1 MSILIEAA
9 VDTFAKAVEAQAEGV
24 HRIELCGPL
33 HDGGTTPSA
42 GLIARCSEKLLVSV
56 HVLIRPRTGDFV
68 YSDDEIEIMAKDI
81 AVAKEFGV
89 DGVVIGALTAD
100 GEVDAGRMSELIT
113 AASPMRVGFHRA
125 FDSVRDQDEALEL
138 LVSLQVDH
146 ILTSG
151 GAPTAMAGAER
162 IGQLVER
169 AGDRI
174 GIIAG
179 GVDHARQRKGDRR
192 KDRRAGDSWSRVSG
206 SRGGTRLIGAW
217 PGAASFATA
226 IFSQLTVDG

>member
-1 MSILIEAA
+1 VTVLVEAA
-9 VDTFAKAVEAQAEGV
+9 VDSFSGAVAAEAEGV

-42 GLIARCSEKLLVSV
+42 GLIAHCSEKLLVSV
-56 HVLIRPRTGDFV
+56 HVLIRPRAGDFV
-68 YSDDEIEIMAKDI
+68 YSDDEVGIMAKDI

-89 DGVVIGALTAD
+89 DGVVIGALTAE
-100 GEVDAGRMSELIT
+100 GEVDAGRIAELIRI
-113 AASPMRVGFHRA
+113 ANPMRVGFHRA
-125 FDSVRDQDEALEL
+125 FDQVRDQDEALEL

-151 GAPTAMAGAER
+151 GAQTAMAGAER
-162 IGQLVER
+162 IRQLVER

-179 GVDHARQRKGDRR
+179 GSVTAANVAELVRR
-192 KDRRAGDSWSRVSG
+192 TGAAIVHGRAFQGLAAAAAVAEP
-206 SRGGTRLIGAW
+206 GGTL
-217 PGAASFATA
+217 P
-226 IFSQLTVDG
+226 

>member
-1 MSILIEAA
+1 MSILVEAA
-9 VDTFAKAVEAQAEGV
+9 VDTFSVALAAQSDGV

-56 HVLIRPRTGDFV
+56 HVLIRPRSGDFV

-89 DGVVIGALTAD
+89 DGVVIGALTSEGD
-100 GEVDAGRMSELIT
+100 VDAGRIAELMAI
-113 AASPMRVGFHRA
+113 ASPMRVGFHRA
-125 FDSVRDQDEALEL
+125 FDRVRDQDEALEL

-151 GAPTAMAGAER
+151 GAKTAMEGAVR
-162 IGQLVER
+162 IKQLVER

-179 GVDHARQRKGDRR
+179 GSVTSANVKEIVARTG
-192 KDRRAGDSWSRVSG
+192 V
-206 SRGGTRLIGAW
+206 
-217 PGAASFATA
+217 
-226 IFSQLTVDG
+226 LTVHGRAFRGVPAALAPIA

>member
-1 MSILIEAA
+1 VTVLVEAA
-9 VDTFAKAVEAQAEGV
+9 VDSFAGALAAQAEGA

-42 GLIARCSEKLLVSV
+42 GLIARCSDELLASV
-56 HVLIRPRTGDFV
+56 HVLIRPRAGDFV
-68 YSDDEIEIMAKDI
+68 YTEDEVLIMLKDI
-81 AVAKEFGV
+81 AVAKELGV

-100 GEVDAGRMSELIT
+100 GEVDVDAMSQLI
-113 AASPMRVGFHRA
+113 AMASPVRVGFHRA
-125 FDSVRDQDEALEL
+125 FDSVRDQADALEL

-151 GAPTAMAGAER
+151 AADTAMQGAARLKE
-162 IGQLVER
+162 LVER

-179 GVDHARQRKGDRR
+179 GSITKANAAELVKKTGVRTVHG
-192 KDRRAGDSWSRVSG
+192 RAFQGLAEAVR
-206 SRGGTRLIGAW
+206 
-217 PGAASFATA
+217 
-226 IFSQLTVDG
+226 

>member
-1 MSILIEAA
+1 MVLVEAA
-9 VDTFAKAVEAQAEGV
+9 VDTFAGALAAQADGV

-42 GLIARCSEKLLVSV
+42 GLIATCSEKLLVSV
-56 HVLIRPRTGDFV
+56 HVLIRPRAGDFV
-68 YSDDEIEIMAKDI
+68 YSDDDIEIMSKDI

-89 DGVVIGALTAD
+89 DGVVIGALTAG
-100 GEVDAGRMSELIT
+100 GEIDAETMSQLIT
-113 AASPMRVGFHRA
+113 MASPLRVGFHRA
-125 FDSVRDQDEALEL
+125 FDRVRDQDEALEL

-151 GAPTAMAGAER
+151 GAKSAMEGADR
-162 IGQLVER
+162 IKQLVER

-179 GVDHARQRKGDRR
+179 GSITARNAANIVASTGVHSVHG
-192 KDRRAGDSWSRVSG
+192 RAFQGLPSSL
-206 SRGGTRLIGAW
+206 RGL
-217 PGAASFATA
+217 
-226 IFSQLTVDG
+226 

>member
-1 MSILIEAA
+1 MIVTVEAA
-9 VDTFAKAVEAQAEGV
+9 VDTFAGALASQAEGA

-42 GLIARCSEKLLVSV
+42 GLIARCSEKLLLSV
-56 HVLIRPRTGDFV
+56 HVLIRPRAGDFV
-68 YSDDEIEIMAKDI
+68 YTDDEIEIMSKDI

-100 GEVDAGRMSELIT
+100 GEIDAGRMSELIT
-113 AASPMRVGFHRA
+113 MASPMRVGFHRA
-125 FDSVRDQDEALEL
+125 FDKVRDQDEALEL

-151 GAPTAMAGAER
+151 GAETAMAGAAR
-162 IGQLVER
+162 IKGLVER

-174 GIIAG
+174 EIIAG
-179 GVDHARQRKGDRR
+179 GSITKANAAELVRKTDVRCVHG
-192 KDRRAGDSWSRVSG
+192 RAFEG
-206 SRGGTRLIGAW
+206 I
-217 PGAASFATA
+217 AAALATP
-226 IFSQLTVDG
+226 

>member
-1 MSILIEAA
+1 VIVTVEAA
-9 VDTFAKAVEAQAEGV
+9 VDTFARALAAQAEGA

-56 HVLIRPRTGDFV
+56 HVLIRPRAGDFV
-68 YSDDEIEIMAKDI
+68 YTDDEIEIMSKDI

-100 GEVDAGRMSELIT
+100 GEIDAGRMSELIT
-113 AASPMRVGFHRA
+113 MASPMRVGFHRA
-125 FDSVRDQDEALEL
+125 FDKVRDQDEALEL

-151 GAPTAMAGAER
+151 GAETAMAGAAR
-162 IGQLVER
+162 IKGLVER

-174 GIIAG
+174 EIIAG
-179 GVDHARQRKGDRR
+179 GSITKANAAELVEKTGVRCVHG
-192 KDRRAGDSWSRVSG
+192 RAFEGV
-206 SRGGTRLIGAW
+206 
-217 PGAASFATA
+217 AAALATP
-226 IFSQLTVDG
+226 

>member
-1 MSILIEAA
+1 VTVLVEAA
-9 VDTFAKAVEAQAEGV
+9 VDTFAGALAAQAEGV

-56 HVLIRPRTGDFV
+56 HVLIRPRAGDFV
-68 YSDDEIEIMAKDI
+68 YSDDDIEIMSKDI

-100 GEVDAGRMSELIT
+100 GEIDAETMSQLIT
-113 AASPMRVGFHRA
+113 MASPVRVGFHRA
-125 FDSVRDQDEALEL
+125 FDQVRDQDEALEL

-151 GAPTAMAGAER
+151 GAKSAMEGADR
-162 IGQLVER
+162 IKQLVER

-179 GVDHARQRKGDRR
+179 GSITARNAANIVASTGVHSVHG
-192 KDRRAGDSWSRVSG
+192 RAFQGLPSSL
-206 SRGGTRLIGAW
+206 RGL
-217 PGAASFATA
+217 
-226 IFSQLTVDG
+226 

>member
-1 MSILIEAA
+1 MTVLVEAA
-9 VDTFAKAVEAQAEGV
+9 VDSFSGALSAQAEGA

-42 GLIARCSEKLLVSV
+42 GLIARCSDELLLSV
-56 HVLIRPRTGDFV
+56 HVLIRPRAGDFV
-68 YSDDEIEIMAKDI
+68 YSEDEMLVMAKDI

-89 DGVVIGALTAD
+89 DGVVFGVLTP
-100 GEVDAGRMSELIT
+100 EREIDAGRMAELI
-113 AASPMRVGFHRA
+113 ASASPMRVGFHRA
-125 FDSVRDQDEALEL
+125 FDQVRDQDEALEL

-151 GAPTAMAGAER
+151 GADTAMAGAKQLK
-162 IGQLVER
+162 QLVER

-179 GVDHARQRKGDRR
+179 GSVTKANAAELVAKTGVRTVHG
-192 KDRRAGDSWSRVSG
+192 RAFQGLAAALSR
-206 SRGGTRLIGAW
+206 
-217 PGAASFATA
+217 
-226 IFSQLTVDG
+226 